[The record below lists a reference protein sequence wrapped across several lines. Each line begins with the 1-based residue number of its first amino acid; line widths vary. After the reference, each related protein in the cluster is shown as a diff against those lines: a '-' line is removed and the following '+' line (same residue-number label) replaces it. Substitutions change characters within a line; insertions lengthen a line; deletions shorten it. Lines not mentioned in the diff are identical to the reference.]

1 MKGQN
6 LVPIPGELNSV
17 AVGGVVAAAESI
29 YDYSKSKNQE
39 DINDELSDGMSD
51 LGDRVG
57 TLEEN
62 AETATTT
69 IMTRVN
75 SAISENEQNVADMI
89 SRNQNN
95 VNTRLLEN
103 ETAMNDLNTR
113 MSTVLADNQT
123 TRDAIDALDVDT
135 QGALALSTQ
144 VQNQGDDIE
153 DLQDQIGDIKIRI
166 VTQSQYDTLVAL
178 SNLDMNTLYF
188 VKE

>member
-1 MKGQN
+1 
-6 LVPIPGELNSV
+6 
-17 AVGGVVAAAESI
+17 
-29 YDYSKSKNQE
+29 
-39 DINDELSDGMSD
+39 
-51 LGDRVG
+51 
-57 TLEEN
+57 
-62 AETATTT
+62 
-69 IMTRVN
+69 
-75 SAISENEQNVADMI
+75 MI

-103 ETAMNDLNTR
+103 ESAMNDLNTR